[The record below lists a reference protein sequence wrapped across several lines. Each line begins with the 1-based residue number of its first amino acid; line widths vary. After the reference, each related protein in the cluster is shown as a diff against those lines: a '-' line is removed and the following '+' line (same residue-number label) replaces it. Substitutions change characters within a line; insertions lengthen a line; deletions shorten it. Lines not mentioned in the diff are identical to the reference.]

1 VTELDYPKAVLL
13 GIIQGLTEFL
23 PISSSAHL
31 AFAQRWMSLR
41 ADSPSMFMFDGLS
54 HVGTLISVAVV
65 FRSSIGRFT
74 AQFIRQCATGW
85 TGRRNAWRIAILGV
99 VASVPTA
106 AIGLGFKEQLE
117 ADFGRPRWIGAEL
130 IVTGLLL
137 AVMAFLPRGRRGLK
151 EFTWWQAALVGT
163 AQGVAIIPGISR
175 SGATICTASFFGL
188 RRRWAAEFS
197 FFISFPAILGAT
209 AIQFKDMLESG
220 VEAARQLPWTPILAG
235 SAVSLFVGIVAL
247 KLLVRAVMRAK
258 LHYFAL
264 YCWALGAMILL
275 GACSG

>member
-1 VTELDYPKAVLL
+1 VTELDFPKAVLL

-31 AFAQRWMSLR
+31 AFAQRWMALR
-41 ADSPSMFMFDGLS
+41 PDSPSMFMFDGLL

-65 FRSSIGRFT
+65 FWSSIGRFT

-106 AIGLGFKEQLE
+106 VIGLGFKEQLE

-130 IVTGLLL
+130 IATGLLL
-137 AVMAFLPRGRRGLK
+137 AVMAFLPRGRRGLR

-197 FFISFPAILGAT
+197 FFIAFPAILGAT

-220 VEAARQLPWTPILAG
+220 VEAAGQLPWAPILAG